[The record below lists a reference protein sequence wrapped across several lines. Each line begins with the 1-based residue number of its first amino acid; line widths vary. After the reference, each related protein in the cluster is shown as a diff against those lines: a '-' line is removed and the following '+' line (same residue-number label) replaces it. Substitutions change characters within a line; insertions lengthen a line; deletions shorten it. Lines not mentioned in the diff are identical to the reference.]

1 MYTIIHMTLSIIF
14 SIVIL
19 IFSVILHEVSHGY
32 MADYLGDPT
41 ARLLGR
47 LTLNPIPHIDLMG
60 SIILPALF
68 VLTGSSVVFGW
79 AKPVPYNPANITGTP
94 FKNRYG
100 GALVAIAGPLVNIL
114 LAVIFGLLIR
124 FVPLDPELVQF
135 FLMIVMINLS
145 LALFNLIP
153 IPPLDG
159 HHIVAALLPYRA
171 RQKYMELS
179 RYSIILIFIVA
190 FVLWQFIS
198 PLVLTVA
205 RLLTGL

>member
-1 MYTIIHMTLSIIF
+1 MTLSIIF
-14 SIVIL
+14 SIIIL

-47 LTLNPIPHIDLMG
+47 LTLNPIPHIDIMG
-60 SIILPALF
+60 SIVLPILF
-68 VLTGSSVVFGW
+68 VLTPGAHVIFGW
-79 AKPVPYNPANITGTP
+79 AKPVPYNPRNITGTP
-94 FKNRYG
+94 FKDRYG
-100 GALVAIAGPLVNIL
+100 GAIVAIAGPLVNIVI
-114 LAVIFGLLIR
+114 AVFFGLIIR
-124 FVPLDPELVQF
+124 FLVSDPNMIDF
-135 FLMIVMINLS
+135 FKMIVVINIS

-159 HHIVAALLPYRA
+159 HHILAAILPYNI
-171 RQKYMELS
+171 RQKYLELS

-198 PLVLTVA
+198 PLVLTAA

>member
-1 MYTIIHMTLSIIF
+1 MQYSIIF
-14 SIVIL
+14 SVIIL
-19 IFSVILHEVSHGY
+19 IFSVILHEISHGY

-47 LTLNPIPHIDLMG
+47 LTLNPIPHIDIMG
-60 SIILPALF
+60 SIVLPVLF
-68 VLTGSSVVFGW
+68 VLTGSPIVFGW
-79 AKPVPYNPANITGTP
+79 AKPVPYNPRNITGTP

-100 GALVAIAGPLVNIL
+100 GAVVAIAGPLVNIL
-114 LAVIFGLLIR
+114 LAVIFGLLVR
-124 FVPLDPELVQF
+124 FVSLDPNLVQF
-135 FLMIVMINLS
+135 FLMIVIINIS

-159 HHIVAALLPYRA
+159 HHILAALLPYKA

-198 PLVLTVA
+198 PLVLLVA
-205 RLLTGL
+205 RLITGI